1 MLLESRFLIMVMSWE
16 NRGVASSFLQGGSKY
31 SKMLATTVGWWK
43 KFGDAELL
51 KRYISDLFQWDF
63 TYSNLSY
70 LAAEVFCIP

>member
-43 KFGDAELL
+43 KIWGCG
-51 KRYISDLFQWDF
+51 
-63 TYSNLSY
+63 
-70 LAAEVFCIP
+70 AAETAYFGPFSMRFHLL